1 MKIYLLLLCFSFLLT
16 GFSDKND
23 KNQIELAYNE
33 YANASLE
40 KNIDKM
46 IELSSIQTIK
56 YFDETVENAKYLD
69 SLELV
74 KLTPIDKTLILY
86 LRQTLTTA
94 QLSIYTGKELMYYNL
109 EKSLNTNSNEKVKLT
124 NIEVNDSIA
133 TCSITVNEKASK
145 SQLEF
150 RKENN
155 LWKFNSIY
163 SFYQSANDNF
173 YDAIKKMNISEN
185 EFLKRIVQKMSGK
198 EFDDKLWNQIIEK

>member
-1 MKIYLLLLCFSFLLT
+1 MKIYSLLLCFSFLLT

-23 KNQIELAYNE
+23 KNEIELVYNE
-33 YANASLE
+33 YAKASKE
-40 KNIDKM
+40 KNIEKM
-46 IELSSIQTIK
+46 IELSSIETIK

-94 QLSIYTGKELMYYNL
+94 QLSIYTGKELLYYNL
-109 EKSLNTNSNEKVKLT
+109 EKSLNTNSSEKVKLID
-124 NIEVNDSIA
+124 IEVKDSVA
-133 TCSITVNEKASK
+133 FCSISVNEKPSK
-145 SQLEF
+145 MPLEF

-173 YDAIKKMNISEN
+173 YDAIKKMNVTEN

-198 EFDDKLWNQIIEK
+198 EFNDKLWNRIIEK

>member
-1 MKIYLLLLCFSFLLT
+1 MGCIEE
-16 GFSDKND
+16 ND

-109 EKSLNTNSNEKVKLT
+109 EKSLNTNSNEKVKLID
-124 NIEVNDSIA
+124 IEVKDSVA
-133 TCSITVNEKASK
+133 FCSISVNEKPSK
-145 SQLEF
+145 MPLEF

-173 YDAIKKMNISEN
+173 YDAIKKMNVTEN

-198 EFDDKLWNQIIEK
+198 EFNEKLWNQIIEK